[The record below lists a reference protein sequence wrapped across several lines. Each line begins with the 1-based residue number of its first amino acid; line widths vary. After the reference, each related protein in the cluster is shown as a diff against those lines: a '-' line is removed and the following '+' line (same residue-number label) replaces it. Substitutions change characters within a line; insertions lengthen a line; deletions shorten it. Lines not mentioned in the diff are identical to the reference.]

1 MVDLESGRLE
11 DVEVTNEVLYSD
23 DAVSATPGVVVK
35 EIEMGEIVLWLLYRV
50 LVATVVEYDE
60 LKA

>member
-23 DAVSATPGVVVK
+23 DAVSTTPGVVVK
-35 EIEMGEIVLWLLYRV
+35 EIEVGEIVLWLLYRV
-50 LVATVVEYDE
+50 LVATVIEYDE

>member
-1 MVDLESGRLE
+1 LE

-35 EIEMGEIVLWLLYRV
+35 EIEVGEIVLWLLYRV
-50 LVATVVEYDE
+50 LVATVIEYDE